1 MGPKNIALIHQDI
14 AVGHKNTAVGHKN
27 ITVGHKTTL
36 SVTEKKQQSLTKL
49 RSWVKKNIT
58 FDHKKIA
65 ACHKNVSRH
74 PRSRSNMS
82 IFWYQE
88 QIISSFSRQERSFA
102 TFATNIETVRIWKS
116 HFRRDLTCSR
126 ATRAIKLSHFQIFV
140 IDEKLCDFQ
149 GQGGDDATRFLQ
161 IIFGM
166 Y

>member
-1 MGPKNIALIHQDI
+1 MPHKNIANCHENI
-14 AVGHKNTAVGHKN
+14 AQCHKN
-27 ITVGHKTTL
+27 ITVGHKISL
-36 SVTEKKQQSLTKL
+36 SVTEKNNNGSQKQCRGS
-49 RSWVKKNIT
+49 KKNIT

-74 PRSRSNMS
+74 PRSRFNMS

-88 QIISSFSRQERSFA
+88 QIISSFSRPEKSFA
-102 TFATNIETVRIWKS
+102 TFATNIETVQIWKS
-116 HFRRDLTCSR
+116 HFRRNLTCSR
-126 ATRAIKLSHFQIFV
+126 ATRAIKLNHFQIFV

-161 IIFGM
+161 IILGM